1 MTTINNLTATFTGAD
16 GSLGYKNGQEYN
28 IDLFKGLL
36 NGTPTTF
43 LRVLDQEMEMVAYD
57 SIISFLS
64 NWTNI
69 KNK

>member
-43 LRVLDQEMEMVAYD
+43 LKVSDQEMEMIAYD